1 MRIILIEPDKILADI
16 YRRALQSAGHAVVI
30 CAGAQSAIYAADE
43 AKPEF
48 VITELQ
54 LIGHSGME
62 FLYEFR
68 SYQDWQAIPVLVH
81 TSVPA
86 GEFMD
91 NWGVLRD
98 ELGIQG
104 YLYKPQTSLEAL
116 LATVAEL
123 SEVPA

>member
-1 MRIILIEPDKILADI
+1 MRVLVIEPDKILAEI
-16 YRRALQSAGHAVVI
+16 YQRALQSDGHAVVI
-30 CAGAQSAIYAADE
+30 CASAQSAIFAADE
-43 AKPEF
+43 SSPDM

-68 SYQDWQAIPVLVH
+68 SYKDWQNIPVLVH

-86 GEFMD
+86 GEFTD
-91 NWGVLRD
+91 NWQLLRD

-104 YLYKPQTSLEAL
+104 YLYKPQTSLASL
-116 LATVAEL
+116 LSTVAEL
-123 SEVPA
+123 APTHV

>member
-1 MRIILIEPDKILADI
+1 MRIIVIEPDKILADV
-16 YRRALQSAGHAVVI
+16 YQRALQSAGHAVVI
-30 CAGAQSAIYAADE
+30 CAGAQSAVFAADE
-43 AKPEF
+43 ATPEL

-86 GEFMD
+86 GEFVG
-91 NWGVLRD
+91 NWQLLRD

-104 YLYKPQTSLEAL
+104 YLYKPQTSLETL
-116 LATVAEL
+116 LTTVAEL
-123 SEVPA
+123 APVPA